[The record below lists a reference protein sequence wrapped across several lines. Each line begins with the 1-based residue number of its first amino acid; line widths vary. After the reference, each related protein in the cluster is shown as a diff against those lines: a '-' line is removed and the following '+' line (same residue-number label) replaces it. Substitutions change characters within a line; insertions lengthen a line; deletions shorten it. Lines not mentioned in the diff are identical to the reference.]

1 MKTKAVLLTA
11 ALVMLVSVPVSA
23 KTTVKVDYLGDK
35 VTVKTDKW
43 KKNYKYK
50 VKTVYANGRAK
61 LYKDPKKGAK
71 VAKKVRP
78 GDPLTRIAKGKTY
91 SVIRYDIGGRRY
103 FFAKNS
109 QITAKKPPKAKYS
122 AAQFKRA
129 GVVKYGG
136 YRWTWYSQRVLPGG
150 GLKIPGR
157 HVDERGYI
165 CDKDDYICVASS
177 TLKYGTVISTP
188 FGKKGK
194 VYDSGCAAGTV
205 DVYVDF

>member
-1 MKTKAVLLTA
+1 MKMKAVLLTA

-23 KTTVKVDYLGDK
+23 KTTVKVDYLDDK

-43 KKNYKYK
+43 RKNYKYK
-50 VKTVYANGRAK
+50 IKTVYANGTAR
-61 LYKDPKKGAK
+61 LYVSPKKGAK

-109 QITAKKPPKAKYS
+109 QITTKKPPKAKYS

-157 HVDERGYI
+157 HVDGSGYV
-165 CDKDDYICVASS
+165 CDKDGRICLASS
-177 TLKYGTVISTP
+177 TLKKGTVLQTP
-188 FGKKGK
+188 FGKQGK
-194 VYDSGCAAGTV
+194 VYDSGCAAGTI
-205 DVYVDF
+205 DTYVNW